1 MYSQSQTPSIPFTAD
16 AYEKLQSEYNR
27 LGTEREQL
35 LIRLQTAREMG
46 DLSENGAYK
55 YAKIELG
62 NVNHR
67 LRELKHLLQD
77 GYIVQKQA
85 NPQTVQFGC
94 TVTLQQGKRTV
105 SYMIVSQH
113 ESNPQQG
120 KLSTDSPIGQ
130 ALFEKKKGD
139 TITVDAPAG
148 LLEYKIIDIQ

>member
-1 MYSQSQTPSIPFTAD
+1 MYSQSPAPSIPFTAD
-16 AYEKLQSEYNR
+16 AYQKLQAEYDR
-27 LGTEREQL
+27 LTTEREQL
-35 LIRLQTAREMG
+35 LVRLQTAREMG

-62 NVNHR
+62 NVNRR
-67 LRELKHLLQD
+67 LRELKHLLQH
-77 GYIVQKQA
+77 GHVVQKQA

-130 ALFEKKKGD
+130 ALFGKKKGD
-139 TITVDAPAG
+139 TVTVNAPAG
-148 LLEYKIIDIQ
+148 LLEYTIIDIQ